1 MSGSHLFH
9 SKPVKPQNLS
19 GADSSLHAHKKGDA
33 KHSHSKE
40 VSNQNLLLIAL
51 ILTLGF
57 AGVEGT
63 AAYFANSLALIS
75 DAGHMVT
82 DAAALGLALLAQII
96 SRRPP
101 SPKHSFGFGRAE
113 ALAAFV
119 NSIVML
125 ALVAWI
131 VIEAVSRFYDPHKVD
146 GLTVTVVAG
155 IGLLMNIVV
164 AWVLS
169 RDKKS
174 VNTRAALV
182 HVMGDLLGSIAALI
196 AGVVIQ
202 LTGWMPIDAIL
213 SILVSLLILK
223 STISILHESYHFL
236 MEGVPLHIDYLKVG
250 KDLKNVPGV
259 LAVHDLHVW
268 EMTPSFPALIGHI
281 EIANIQEWPEIMS
294 RINTMLL
301 EEHGIDHVTL
311 QPEEYSELHQHDH
324 DHGQQDSPS
333 EVQSADVFHDGDTF
347 YVQCTNGKSSHRM
360 AYHAWGNPNNTK
372 VLMCVHGLT
381 RRGRDFTTLA
391 QAMCQ
396 DYYVVCPDIV
406 GRGDSDHLSNP
417 MQYAVPQY
425 VADIA
430 ALVKK
435 LGVSQ
440 VDWFGTSMGG
450 LIGMVYAA
458 MPNSPIRKMLINDVG
473 PKIEPEAIQRLGS
486 YVGQTFAFTKREDAL
501 KRLNEIC
508 ATFGEHTLEEWEIYN
523 GPMLVERDGMWVMH
537 YDPNIAVPF
546 AAVNPMMA
554 KAGEMAMWHTFK
566 KIHIP
571 MLIVRGGDSDLLSA
585 ATVTEMCRVNPHAR
599 SIEIPNVGHAPA
611 FVKPEQI
618 ALAKEF
624 FS

>member
-1 MSGSHLFH
+1 MVDPNSSTKSNAMSEADPH
-9 SKPVKPQNLS
+9 SF
-19 GADSSLHAHKKGDA
+19 HAHKRGDA
-33 KHSHSKE
+33 KHTHSKQ

-57 AGVEGT
+57 SGVEGA

-82 DAAALGLALLAQII
+82 DAAALGLALLAQFI

-101 SPKHSFGFGRAE
+101 SAKHSFGFGRAE

-119 NSIVML
+119 NSIAML
-125 ALVAWI
+125 ALVVWI
-131 VIEAVSRFYDPHKVD
+131 VYEAITRFYDPHKVD
-146 GLTVTVVAG
+146 GFTVTVVAA
-155 IGLLMNIVV
+155 IGLVMNIVV

-182 HVMGDLLGSIAALI
+182 HVMGDLLGSVAALI

-236 MEGVPLHIDYLKVG
+236 MEGVPLHIDYLAVG
-250 KDLKNVPGV
+250 KDLRDVPGV

-281 EIANIQEWPEIMS
+281 EIAEMQEWPAIMA

-301 EEHGIDHVTL
+301 DKHGIDHVTL
-311 QPEEYSELHQHDH
+311 QPEEVGADDEHDH
-324 DHGQQDSPS
+324 QDSPS
-333 EVQSADVFHDGDTF
+333 VGSSQFHSGDTF
-347 YVQCTNGKSSHRM
+347 FVECSSGKEIHRM
-360 AYHAWGNPNNTK
+360 AYHAWGDPSNPK

-381 RRGRDFTTLA
+381 RRGSDFKTLA

-396 DYYVVCPDIV
+396 EYYVVCPDVV
-406 GRGDSDHLSNP
+406 GRGDSDRLTNP
-417 MQYAVPQY
+417 MLYAVPQY
-425 VADIA
+425 VADMTQ
-430 ALVKK
+430 LVKK

-440 VDWFGTSMGG
+440 IDWFGTSMGG

-458 MPNSPIRKMLINDVG
+458 MPNSPIRRMLINDVG
-473 PKIEPEAIQRLGS
+473 PRIEPEAIARLGS
-486 YVGQTFAFTKREDAL
+486 YVGQPFSFANRSDAL
-501 KRLNEIC
+501 TKLNEIC
-508 ATFGEHTLEEWEIYN
+508 ATFGEHSAQEWEIYN
-523 GPMLVERDGMWVMH
+523 GPMLIECEGRWIMH
-537 YDPNIAVPF
+537 YDPDISVPF
-546 AAVNPMMA
+546 ASVNPIMA
-554 KAGEMAMWHTFK
+554 KAGEMAMWHAFK
-566 KIHIP
+566 QIHIP
-571 MLIVRGGDSDLLSA
+571 MLIVRGGKSDLLSA
-585 ATVTEMCRVNPHAR
+585 ATVAEMCKVNPYAR
-599 SIEIPNVGHAPA
+599 SIEIPDVGHAPA
-611 FVKPEQI
+611 FVKSEQI